1 MRAQKGG
8 LLCSAVLAAGLTFQ
22 LSPAFA
28 AGEKILINF
37 QTLSIPYF
45 IYMHEQASLEAKAL
59 NVKLLVQDA
68 QSSSTKQSSDVE
80 NALTQGV
87 DALVVAPNDVTA
99 LAPAL
104 NEVLSE
110 KVPLVT
116 VDRRVEGTDAPVP
129 YVTADSV
136 AGGRLMA
143 ELVTSNMK
151 DGARVA
157 FIGGTPGSSTA
168 IDRAKGV
175 HDGLKAG
182 GEKFQLVAEQ
192 SGEWERA
199 KAMSVAENILTS
211 LSANPPDAII
221 CASGDMALGAAEAV
235 RAMGLKGKVKVIGFD
250 AYPEVLRA
258 IRDGDI
264 AGIVEQSPSKQIRT
278 ALRMAVKKVRGEA
291 ELETVI
297 VQPFMVTQENLS
309 QAEQYSA
316 IQ

>member
-8 LLCSAVLAAGLTFQ
+8 LLCSVVLAAGLTFQ

-87 DALVVAPNDVTA
+87 DAMVVAPNDVTA

-192 SGEWERA
+192 AGEWERA

>member
-8 LLCSAVLAAGLTFQ
+8 LLCSVVLAAGLTFQ

-45 IYMHEQASLEAKAL
+45 IYMHEQASQEAKAL

-87 DALVVAPNDVTA
+87 DAMVVAPNDVTA

-151 DGARVA
+151 NGARVA

-309 QAEQYSA
+309 QAEQYSS

>member
-1 MRAQKGG
+1 MKRQKGG
-8 LLCSAVLAAGLTFQ
+8 LLCSAVFAAGLMFQ
-22 LSPAFA
+22 LSPAMA
-28 AGEKILINF
+28 AGEKIVVNF

-45 IYMHEQASLEAKAL
+45 IYMHEQAVQEAKAL
-59 NVKLLVQDA
+59 NIELLVQDA

-87 DALVVAPNDVTA
+87 AAMVVAPNDVTA

>member
-1 MRAQKGG
+1 MKAQKGG
-8 LLCSAVLAAGLTFQ
+8 LLCSVVLAAGLTFQ

-45 IYMHEQASLEAKAL
+45 IYMHEQASQEAKVL
-59 NVKLLVQDA
+59 NVELLVQDA

-87 DALVVAPNDVTA
+87 DAMVVAPNDVTA

-116 VDRRVEGTDAPVP
+116 VDRRVEGTDTPVP

-143 ELVTSNMK
+143 ELVTSNVK
-151 DGARVA
+151 NGARVA

-182 GEKFQLVAEQ
+182 GGKFQLVAEQ

-278 ALRMAVKKVRGEA
+278 ALQMAVKKVRGEG

>member
-1 MRAQKGG
+1 MKAQKGG
-8 LLCSAVLAAGLTFQ
+8 LLCSVVLAAGLTFQ

-28 AGEKILINF
+28 AGEKILVNF

-45 IYMHEQASLEAKAL
+45 IYMHEQASQEAKII
-59 NVKLLVQDA
+59 NVELLVQDA
-68 QSSSTKQSSDVE
+68 QASSTKQSSDVE

-87 DALVVAPNDVTA
+87 DAMVVAPNDVTA

-116 VDRRVEGTDAPVP
+116 VDRRVEGTDTPVP

-235 RAMGLKGKVKVIGFD
+235 RAMGLKGKIKVIGFD

-278 ALRMAVKKVRGEA
+278 ALRMAVKKVRGEG

>member
-1 MRAQKGG
+1 MKAQKGG

-45 IYMHEQASLEAKAL
+45 IYMHEQASQEAKVL
-59 NVKLLVQDA
+59 NVELLVQDA

-87 DALVVAPNDVTA
+87 DAMVVAPNDVTA

-116 VDRRVEGTDAPVP
+116 VDRRVEGTDTPVP

-151 DGARVA
+151 NGARVA

-175 HDGLKAG
+175 HEGLKAG
-182 GEKFQLVAEQ
+182 GGKFQLVAEQ

-235 RAMGLKGKVKVIGFD
+235 RATGLKGKVKVIGFD

-278 ALRMAVKKVRGEA
+278 ALRMAVKKVRGEG

-297 VQPFMVTQENLS
+297 VQPFMITPENLS

>member
-1 MRAQKGG
+1 MKRQKGG
-8 LLCSAVLAAGLTFQ
+8 LLCSAVFAAGLMFQ
-22 LSPAFA
+22 FSPAMA
-28 AGEKILINF
+28 AGEKIVVNF

-45 IYMHEQASLEAKAL
+45 IYMHEQAVQEAKAL
-59 NVKLLVQDA
+59 NIELLVQDA

-87 DALVVAPNDVTA
+87 AAMVVAPNDVTA

-129 YVTADSV
+129 YVTSDSV

-264 AGIVEQSPSKQIRT
+264 AGIVEQNPSKQIRT

>member
-87 DALVVAPNDVTA
+87 DAMVVAPNDVTA

>member
-1 MRAQKGG
+1 MKKQKGG
-8 LLCSAVLAAGLTFQ
+8 LLCSVVLAASLALQF
-22 LSPAFA
+22 SPAKA
-28 AGEKILINF
+28 DGEKIVVNF

-45 IYMHEQASLEAKAL
+45 IYMHEQAALEAKAL

-68 QSSSTKQSSDVE
+68 QASSTKQSSDVE

-87 DALVVAPNDVTA
+87 DAMVVAPNDVTA

-110 KVPLVT
+110 KLPLVT
-116 VDRRVEGTDAPVP
+116 VDRRVEGTDSPVP
-129 YVTADSV
+129 YVTADSF

-143 ELVTSNMK
+143 EWVTTHMK

-157 FIGGTPGSSTA
+157 FISGTAGSSTA

-175 HDGLKAG
+175 HEGLKAG
-182 GEKFQLVAEQ
+182 GSKFQLVAEQ

-211 LSANPPDAII
+211 LTGNPPDVII

-235 RAMGLKGKVKVIGFD
+235 RSMGLKGKVKVIGFD
-250 AYPEVLRA
+250 AYPEVLKA
-258 IRDGDI
+258 IREGDI

-278 ALRMAVKKVRGEA
+278 ALRMVVKKARGEA

-297 VQPFMVTQENLS
+297 VQPFMVTLDNLS

>member
-1 MRAQKGG
+1 MKINKGG
-8 LLCSAVLAAGLTFQ
+8 LFCSALLAAAVSLHV
-22 LSPAFA
+22 SA
-28 AGEKILINF
+28 AKADDEKVVVNF

-45 IYMHEQASLEAKAL
+45 IYMHEQAALEAKAL

-80 NALTQGV
+80 NALAQGV
-87 DALVVAPNDVTA
+87 DAIVIAPNDVHA

-104 NEVLSE
+104 NEVLTE
-110 KVPLVT
+110 KLPIVT
-116 VDRRVEGTDAPVP
+116 VDRRVEGTDSPVP

-143 ELVTSNMK
+143 EWVTTNMK

-157 FIGGTPGSSTA
+157 FIGGTAGSSTA

-175 HDGLKAG
+175 HEGLKSG
-182 GEKFQLVAEQ
+182 GSKFQLVAEQ

-211 LSANPPDAII
+211 LSGNPPDAII
-221 CASGDMALGAAEAV
+221 CASGDMALGAAEAI

-250 AYPEVLRA
+250 AYPEVLKA

-278 ALRMAVKKVRGEA
+278 ALRMAVRKVRGEA
-291 ELETVI
+291 ELETVL
-297 VQPFMVTQENLS
+297 VQPFMITQDNLN

>member
-8 LLCSAVLAAGLTFQ
+8 LLCSVVLAAGLTFQ

-45 IYMHEQASLEAKAL
+45 IYMHEQASQEAKAL

-87 DALVVAPNDVTA
+87 DAMVVAPNDVTA

-151 DGARVA
+151 NGARVA

-309 QAEQYSA
+309 KAEQYSA

>member
-45 IYMHEQASLEAKAL
+45 IYMHEQASQEAKAL

-87 DALVVAPNDVTA
+87 DAMVVAPNDVTA

>member
-1 MRAQKGG
+1 MRTQKGG
-8 LLCSAVLAAGLTFQ
+8 LLCSAVLAVGLMFQ

-45 IYMHEQASLEAKAL
+45 IYMHEQASQEAKAL

-87 DALVVAPNDVTA
+87 DAMVVAPNDVTA

-116 VDRRVEGTDAPVP
+116 VDRRVEGTDAPVL

-182 GEKFQLVAEQ
+182 GVKFQLVAEQ

-264 AGIVEQSPSKQIRT
+264 VGIVEQSPSKQIRT

>member
-8 LLCSAVLAAGLTFQ
+8 LLCSVVLAAGLTFQ

-87 DALVVAPNDVTA
+87 DAMVVAPNDVTA

-192 SGEWERA
+192 AGEWERA

-291 ELETVI
+291 ELETV
-297 VQPFMVTQENLS
+297 FMVTQENLS
-309 QAEQYSA
+309 KAEQYSA

>member
-1 MRAQKGG
+1 MKTQKGG
-8 LLCSAVLAAGLTFQ
+8 LLCSAVLAVGLMLQ
-22 LSPAFA
+22 LSPTMA
-28 AGEKILINF
+28 AGEKIVVNF

-45 IYMHEQASLEAKAL
+45 IYMHEQASQEAKAL
-59 NVKLLVQDA
+59 NVELLVQDA

-87 DALVVAPNDVTA
+87 DAMVVAPNDVTA

-157 FIGGTPGSSTA
+157 FIGGTAGSSTA

-175 HDGLKAG
+175 HEGLKAG
-182 GEKFQLVAEQ
+182 GKKFQLVAEQ

-235 RAMGLKGKVKVIGFD
+235 RAMGLKGKIKVIGFD

-291 ELETVI
+291 ELETII

>member
-8 LLCSAVLAAGLTFQ
+8 LLCSVVLAAGLTFQ

-87 DALVVAPNDVTA
+87 DAMVVAPNDVTA

-116 VDRRVEGTDAPVP
+116 VDRRVEGTYAPVP

-192 SGEWERA
+192 AGEWERA

>member
-8 LLCSAVLAAGLTFQ
+8 LLCSVVLAAGLTFQ

-45 IYMHEQASLEAKAL
+45 IYMHEQASQEAKAL

-87 DALVVAPNDVTA
+87 DAMVVAPNDVTA

-151 DGARVA
+151 NGARVA

>member
-8 LLCSAVLAAGLTFQ
+8 LLCSVVLAAGLTFQ

-87 DALVVAPNDVTA
+87 DAMVVAPNDVTA

-151 DGARVA
+151 DVARVA

-192 SGEWERA
+192 AGEWERA

-291 ELETVI
+291 ELETV
-297 VQPFMVTQENLS
+297 FMVTQENLS
-309 QAEQYSA
+309 KAEQYSA

>member
-1 MRAQKGG
+1 MKTQKGG
-8 LLCSAVLAAGLTFQ
+8 LLCSAVMAAGLTLQ
-22 LSPAFA
+22 LSPAMA
-28 AGEKILINF
+28 AGEKIVVNF

-45 IYMHEQASLEAKAL
+45 IYMHEQAAQEAKTL
-59 NVKLLVQDA
+59 NVELLVQDA

-87 DALVVAPNDVTA
+87 DAMVVAPNDVTA

-116 VDRRVEGTDAPVP
+116 VDRRVEGTDVPVP

-143 ELVTSNMK
+143 EWVTTNMK

-157 FIGGTPGSSTA
+157 FIAGTAGSSTA

-175 HDGLKAG
+175 HEGLKAG
-182 GEKFQLVAEQ
+182 GSKFKLVAEQ

-211 LSANPPDAII
+211 LSGNPPDAII

-291 ELETVI
+291 ELETVV
-297 VQPFMVTQENLS
+297 VQPFMVTQKNLD
-309 QAEQYSA
+309 QAEQYNA
-316 IQ
+316 IH

>member
-22 LSPAFA
+22 LPPAFA

-45 IYMHEQASLEAKAL
+45 IYMHEQASQEAKAL

-87 DALVVAPNDVTA
+87 DAMVVAPNDVTA

-175 HDGLKAG
+175 HDGLRAG

>member
-8 LLCSAVLAAGLTFQ
+8 LLCSVVLAAGLTFQ

-87 DALVVAPNDVTA
+87 DAMVVAPNDVTA

-192 SGEWERA
+192 AGEWERA

-309 QAEQYSA
+309 KAEQYSA

>member
-8 LLCSAVLAAGLTFQ
+8 LLCSVVLAAGLTFQ

-28 AGEKILINF
+28 AGEKVLINF

-87 DALVVAPNDVTA
+87 DAMVVAPNDVTA

-235 RAMGLKGKVKVIGFD
+235 RAMGLKGKVKVIGFY

-309 QAEQYSA
+309 KAEQYSA

>member
-1 MRAQKGG
+1 MKAQKGG

-45 IYMHEQASLEAKAL
+45 IYMHEQASQEAKVL
-59 NVKLLVQDA
+59 NVELLVQDA

-87 DALVVAPNDVTA
+87 DAMVVAPNDVTA

-116 VDRRVEGTDAPVP
+116 VDRRVEGTDTPVP

-151 DGARVA
+151 NGARVA

-175 HDGLKAG
+175 HEGLKAG
-182 GEKFQLVAEQ
+182 GGKFQLVAEQ

-278 ALRMAVKKVRGEA
+278 ALRMAVKKVRGEG

-297 VQPFMVTQENLS
+297 VQPFMITPENLS

>member
-8 LLCSAVLAAGLTFQ
+8 LLCSVVLAAGLTFQ

-87 DALVVAPNDVTA
+87 DAMVVAPNDVTA

-192 SGEWERA
+192 AGEWERA

-309 QAEQYSA
+309 KAEQYNA